1 VKTIF
6 ISKDASE
13 LSELAPFFKNKS
25 ITMVCRSLIKFEPV
39 NFEGPKGFD
48 VIFFSSIRCA
58 QFLETSECIDLHS
71 YSLCCAGPQTASRL
85 KRMGYEPAFVGK
97 NASMPDVVSKDFT
110 KWLGKRRVFIP
121 CSNRSL
127 KSIEAHIPENQVH
140 SIVVYK
146 TLLAPK
152 KINSGDIMV
161 FSSPSN
167 VHSYFSENKLQES
180 SVLISWGSSTS
191 FALKEYG
198 VVPNFILKKGSVI
211 ELKELLDNHFSI

>member
-1 VKTIF
+1 MKTIF

-39 NFEGPKGFD
+39 NFEGPKDFD

-58 QFLETSECIDLHS
+58 Q

>member
-1 VKTIF
+1 
-6 ISKDASE
+6 
-13 LSELAPFFKNKS
+13 
-25 ITMVCRSLIKFEPV
+25 MVCRSLIKFEPV
-39 NFEGPKGFD
+39 NFEGPKDFD

-127 KSIEAHIPENQVH
+127 IKRKWEWFAFAFRCYYSNACCNPRPAGKRIPSTGKAKQVRFRLNYFKEIQTWR
-140 SIVVYK
+140 SNFSPL
-146 TLLAPK
+146 LLA
-152 KINSGDIMV
+152 
-161 FSSPSN
+161 
-167 VHSYFSENKLQES
+167 
-180 SVLISWGSSTS
+180 W
-191 FALKEYG
+191 
-198 VVPNFILKKGSVI
+198 IL
-211 ELKELLDNHFSI
+211 LP

>member
-1 VKTIF
+1 MKTIF

-39 NFEGPKGFD
+39 
-48 VIFFSSIRCA
+48 
-58 QFLETSECIDLHS
+58 
-71 YSLCCAGPQTASRL
+71 
-85 KRMGYEPAFVGK
+85 
-97 NASMPDVVSKDFT
+97 SMPHVVSKDFT
-110 KWLGKRRVFIP
+110 NWLGKRRVFIP